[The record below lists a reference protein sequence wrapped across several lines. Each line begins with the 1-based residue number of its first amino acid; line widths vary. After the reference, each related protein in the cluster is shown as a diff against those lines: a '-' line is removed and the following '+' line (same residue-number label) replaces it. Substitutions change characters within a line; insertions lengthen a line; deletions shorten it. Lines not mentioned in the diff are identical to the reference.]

1 MLNVVAYAKF
11 ILFPFLHFIFK
22 FFLITAVLFLFFLPP
37 LFSRTSNIDI
47 LSSLFCTSVWY
58 YFIDIMRVPQFLH
71 LFYLFCF
78 CFFFLLLYI
87 MDPALLIS
95 MSPRIS
101 LCPWNL
107 PRKKTKH
114 FFFLK
119 KIKNQWKQTKQ
130 ELKRKTTSPSLK
142 WYYQFTHLT
151 FSWWPVQCIHDCLRN
166 WLLLLPRLW

>member
-1 MLNVVAYAKF
+1 MLNVVAYTKF

-78 CFFFLLLYI
+78 LFYFYTSWIQPYLSPCPLAS
-87 MDPALLIS
+87 PSALETF
-95 MSPRIS
+95 PG
-101 LCPWNL
+101 
-107 PRKKTKH
+107 RKPNI
-114 FFFLK
+114 FLK